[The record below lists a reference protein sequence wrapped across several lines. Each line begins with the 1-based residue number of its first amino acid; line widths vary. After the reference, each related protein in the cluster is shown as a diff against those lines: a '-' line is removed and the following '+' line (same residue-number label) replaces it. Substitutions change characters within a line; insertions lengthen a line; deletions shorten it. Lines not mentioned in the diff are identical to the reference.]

1 MAIAP
6 LGESWR
12 PEPATAPPLRL
23 VRGGRPAGAS
33 ARGAARHARTGVAPV
48 ATDRRELQRSRSDH
62 PSSQRAEVL
71 ARPDVSTPN
80 RAVGQ
85 RRSASRRRG
94 VALTAV
100 GAVAVVLLSLPL
112 RSLAGVTVDGQV
124 TPAAS
129 PGGLAPGSVYLVHAG
144 DSVRSLASRMGGS
157 GSLVANELR
166 LERAIGSS
174 VLVPGE
180 HVHIP

>member
-6 LGESWR
+6 LGEGWR
-12 PEPATAPPLRL
+12 PEPAPAPPLRL
-23 VRGGRPAGAS
+23 VRGGRPAGAA
-33 ARGAARHARTGVAPV
+33 ARGMARHAKVGVVPV

-62 PSSQRAEVL
+62 PSSQRAV
-71 ARPDVSTPN
+71 AQVRSDVSLRSPTVA
-80 RAVGQ
+80 R
-85 RRSASRRRG
+85 RRSAARRRG
-94 VALTAV
+94 VALTVVA
-100 GAVAVVLLSLPL
+100 AAAVVLLSLPL

-129 PGGLAPGSVYLVHAG
+129 PAGLVPGSVYQVHAG

-157 GSLVANELR
+157 LATNELR